1 MQKLVISIILLCLYV
16 GGQAQE
22 LKLNVQVN
30 TPNLQTIDPKVFE
43 TFEKQVY
50 EFFNNT
56 KFTEDEFEDFE
67 KIQGNININITEEL
81 SNTAFKANIMI
92 QSIRPVYNSNYKS
105 QVLNYNDQ
113 GIGIIYQENQP
124 MQNSFNNYIDPFSSL
139 LSYYA
144 YLILGFDYDTFTP
157 YGGDDHFKTARN
169 IVDNIPQASSD
180 GTSWDAS
187 SRDNMSRFNIIE
199 ELQSARLRPF
209 RQALYEYH
217 LKSLDNMAYDANKSR
232 AIMTSA
238 ITAIE
243 QVNKSQRNT
252 GVVQM
257 FCDSKREEIVEI
269 FKGAP
274 RGDQSKIYNIMT
286 GLDPAR
292 SSSYNEI
299 K

>member
-1 MQKLVISIILLCLYV
+1 MRKLIISIILLSLYLNV
-16 GGQAQE
+16 QAQE

-30 TPNLQTIDPKVFE
+30 SPRLQLVDPKVFE
-43 TFEKQVY
+43 TLESEVY

-56 KFTEDEFEDFE
+56 KFTEDEFEEFE
-67 KIQGNININITEEL
+67 KIEGNININITEEL
-81 SNTAFKANIMI
+81 SPTAFKVDVMV

-105 QVLNYNDQ
+105 QVLNFNDRS
-113 GIGIIYQENQP
+113 INVIYQENQP
-124 MQNSFNNYIDPFSSL
+124 IQNSFNNYIDPLSSL
-139 LSYYA
+139 LTYYA
-144 YLILGFDYDTFTP
+144 YMILGFDYDSFTP
-157 YGGDDHFKTARN
+157 YGGDEHFKTARL
-169 IVDNIPQASSD
+169 IADNIPRNASD
-180 GTSWDAS
+180 GTGWDPA

-232 AIMTSA
+232 AIMMSA
-238 ITAIE
+238 LTAIE
-243 QVNKSQRNT
+243 QVNKAQRNT

-257 FCDSKREEIVEI
+257 FCDSKRDEIVEI

-274 RGDQSKIYNIMT
+274 RGDQTKVYNIMSA
-286 GLDPAR
+286 LDPAR
-292 SSSYNEI
+292 ASTYSDI

>member
-1 MQKLVISIILLCLYV
+1 MQKLIISIILLCLYV
-16 GGQAQE
+16 NGQAQE

-30 TPNLQTIDPKVFE
+30 TPNLQIIDPKVFE
-43 TFEKQVY
+43 TFERQVY

-157 YGGDDHFKTARN
+157 YGGDEHFKTAR
-169 IVDNIPQASSD
+169 IIIDNIPQSSSD
-180 GTSWDAS
+180 GTGWDPS
-187 SRDNMSRFNIIE
+187 SRNNMSRFNIIE
-199 ELQSARLRPF
+199 ELQSARLRPY

-243 QVNKSQRNT
+243 QVNKAQRNT

-274 RGDQSKIYNIMT
+274 RGDQTKIYNIMT
-286 GLDPAR
+286 AIDPAR
-292 SSSYNEI
+292 SSSYNEL